1 MPCRRN
7 GQGGSAPARLTMP
20 QGGAFFMEEETMAD
34 AFRDRMMAAT
44 RVVRSEET
52 ALKRRIAA
60 LYASCARDMGKEVAH
75 YGADSLTGRRAQA
88 LQKSMRAY
96 VKALWQDVRVL
107 AEDAIR
113 KGAKIGIET
122 QSGMLGDAL
131 HGVGITTR
139 QSFAGMFARTQDEA
153 VASVL
158 NGSIYAGKRAGL
170 SRRIWKNEALLG
182 GQIEQLIASAVA
194 QGRSATQLARDLEAF
209 VKPDAMMPDNWNDIY
224 EGLPFAFRVDY
235 NAKRLAV
242 SALNHSYFQGVIL
255 AGRENPY
262 AEFLHWELSRSH
274 EIYDVCDTYMEH
286 DEGLGK
292 GNFALDNAPLPHPFC
307 KCTWYIDCNKSLEE
321 IGEEL
326 GEWLAGAE
334 NPKLERAF
342 GKWKQQEV
350 SLDANASIGYNET
363 EPANTFGRKL
373 DRPFSSGK
381 MLPGDHFTYGGKN
394 VIFEGWRDKPET
406 IAGKG
411 CKRKIDIID
420 YLVAECGGRP
430 GDWKK
435 RKCWAYVLVDD
446 VEREVDIHWFENS
459 VINKFY
465 GGKIKYDAETGEW
478 DYPLSSEMYQE

>member
-1 MPCRRN
+1 
-7 GQGGSAPARLTMP
+7 
-20 QGGAFFMEEETMAD
+20 ME
-34 AFRDRMMAAT
+34 
-44 RVVRSEET
+44 SP
-52 ALKRRIAA
+52 LHI
-60 LYASCARDMGKEVAH
+60 
-75 YGADSLTGRRAQA
+75 
-88 LQKSMRAY
+88 QK
-96 VKALWQDVRVL
+96 KALWQDVRGQ

-113 KGAKIGIET
+113 KGAEIGIET

-139 QSFAGMFARTQDEA
+139 QSFASMFARTQDEA
-153 VASVL
+153 AASVL

-170 SRRIWKNEALLG
+170 SRRIWNNEALLG
-182 GQIEQLIASAVA
+182 GQVEQLIASAVA

-242 SALNHSYFQGVIL
+242 SALNHSYFQGAIL

-286 DEGLGK
+286 GEGLGK

-307 KCTWYIDCNKSLEE
+307 KCTWYLDSSKSLEE

-342 GKWKQQEV
+342 GEWKQQDV
-350 SLDANASIGYNET
+350 KQLWQGYRIAQPRESSPLEQPAPELVAKVQET
-363 EPANTFGRKL
+363 V
-373 DRPFSSGK
+373 DR
-381 MLPGDHFTYGGKN
+381 
-394 VIFEGWRDKPET
+394 VIADFPELKEHLET
-406 IAGKG
+406 IEFVPEPGIGATRTDGKVIRFDNSIFHDA
-411 CKRKIDIID
+411 KRLQKVFDESVEQGYTVHASNPMFI
-420 YLVAECGGRP
+420 VAHECGHALENLAIMRQAGIERITASNRASFEKLKKEIGITYFLHMGFTDESAWEIWSRVVQELGRRTHD
-430 GDWKK
+430 GSSEML
-435 RKCWAYVLVDD
+435 AQAVATIYFGL
-446 VEREVDIHWFENS
+446 EEH
-459 VINKFY
+459 
-465 GGKIKYDAETGEW
+465 
-478 DYPLSSEMYQE
+478 PLSSSLMEYLKKLLRK

>member
-1 MPCRRN
+1 
-7 GQGGSAPARLTMP
+7 
-20 QGGAFFMEEETMAD
+20 ME
-34 AFRDRMMAAT
+34 
-44 RVVRSEET
+44 SP
-52 ALKRRIAA
+52 LHI
-60 LYASCARDMGKEVAH
+60 
-75 YGADSLTGRRAQA
+75 
-88 LQKSMRAY
+88 QK
-96 VKALWQDVRVL
+96 KALWQDVRGL

-113 KGAKIGIET
+113 KGAEIGIET

-139 QSFAGMFARTQDEA
+139 QSFASMFARTQDEA

-158 NGSIYAGKRAGL
+158 NGSIYAGKRAGM
-170 SRRIWKNEALLG
+170 SRRIWNNEALLG

-224 EGLPFAFRVDY
+224 EGLPFAFHVDY

-242 SALNHSYFQGVIL
+242 SALNHSYFQGAIL

-307 KCTWYIDCNKSLEE
+307 KCTWYLDSSKSLEE
-321 IGEEL
+321 IGQEL

-342 GKWKQQEV
+342 GEWKQQDVKQLWQGYRIAQPGESSPLEQPAPELVAKVQETVDRVIADFPELKEHLETIEFVPEPGIGATRTDGKVIRFDNSIFHDAKRLQKVFDESVEQGYTVHASNPMFIVAHECGHVLENLAIMRQAGIERITASNRASFEKLKKEIGITYFLHMGFTDESV
-350 SLDANASIGYNET
+350 SEIWS
-363 EPANTFGRKL
+363 K
-373 DRPFSSGK
+373 
-381 MLPGDHFTYGGKN
+381 TYGEMGKRARAGTS
-394 VIFEGWRDKPET
+394 EL
-406 IAGKG
+406 IAQA
-411 CKRKIDIID
+411 
-420 YLVAECGGRP
+420 VANFFFSEQAC
-430 GDWKK
+430 
-435 RKCWAYVLVDD
+435 
-446 VEREVDIHWFENS
+446 
-459 VINKFY
+459 
-465 GGKIKYDAETGEW
+465 
-478 DYPLSSEMYQE
+478 PLSEKIVQYLKELLRGDS

>member
-75 YGADSLTGRRAQA
+75 YGADSLTGRRAQT

-96 VKALWQDVRVL
+96 VKALWQDVRGL

-113 KGAKIGIET
+113 KGAEIGIET

-139 QSFAGMFARTQDEA
+139 QSFASMFARTQDEA

-170 SRRIWKNEALLG
+170 SRRIWNNEALLG

-242 SALNHSYFQGVIL
+242 SALNHSYFQGAIL

-307 KCTWYIDCNKSLEE
+307 KFGEGRETSGVQLQEISSGAKKTKGWKDRHAERYYEEVRKRAPGVDAKKIAAYTDFTEEQVEDIRQHMFLRIQPLDYGRKMERFEADYPQAITWQRLTEGKGTELDILMLRHEYLELTE
-321 IGEEL
+321 MRL
-326 GEWLAGAE
+326 H
-334 NPKLERAF
+334 
-342 GKWKQQEV
+342 
-350 SLDANASIGYNET
+350 GYNYDEAHRI
-363 EPANTFGRKL
+363 ANQ
-373 DRPFSSGK
+373 
-381 MLPGDHFTYGGKN
+381 TYDWWKAYLKN
-394 VIFEGWRDKPET
+394 HPE
-406 IAGKG
+406 
-411 CKRKIDIID
+411 
-420 YLVAECGGRP
+420 
-430 GDWKK
+430 
-435 RKCWAYVLVDD
+435 
-446 VEREVDIHWFENS
+446 EV
-459 VINKFY
+459 
-465 GGKIKYDAETGEW
+465 
-478 DYPLSSEMYQE
+478 

>member
-1 MPCRRN
+1 
-7 GQGGSAPARLTMP
+7 
-20 QGGAFFMEEETMAD
+20 MAD

-88 LQKSMRAY
+88 LQESMRAY
-96 VKALWQDVRVL
+96 VKALWQDVRGL

-113 KGAKIGIET
+113 KGAEIGIET

-139 QSFAGMFARTQDEA
+139 QSFASMFARTQDEA

-170 SRRIWKNEALLG
+170 SRRIWNNEALLG

-194 QGRSATQLARDLEAF
+194 QGRGATQLARDLEAF

-224 EGLPFAFRVDY
+224 EGLPFAFHVDY

-242 SALNHSYFQGVIL
+242 SALNHSYFQGAIL

-307 KCTWYIDCNKSLEE
+307 KCTWYIDCDKSLEE

-342 GKWKQQEV
+342 GEWKTTLLGVDNITGYRYHEDGTIIATDDWKTRTDHFSIPANYRPYAVIETCSGAKRQIDRTFY
-350 SLDANASIGYNET
+350 DANGTLKRQIHGGPHAYK
-363 EPANTFGRKL
+363 A
-373 DRPFSSGK
+373 
-381 MLPGDHFTYGGKN
+381 TYGNGGAHAHD
-394 VIFEGWRDKPET
+394 FEQGMRVVYSDQRHGRELTAEEVKENY
-406 IAGKG
+406 
-411 CKRKIDIID
+411 DII
-420 YLVAECGGRP
+420 P
-430 GDWKK
+430 
-435 RKCWAYVLVDD
+435 
-446 VEREVDIHWFENS
+446 HSSENS
-459 VINKFY
+459 P
-465 GGKIKYDAETGEW
+465 D
-478 DYPLSSEMYQE
+478 DL